1 VSGKTAG
8 GRWAKKAESRK
19 WAIGGMGLGRK
30 LWVQHFNDKGYR
42 FCFFFFCICMES
54 SVGRSCRVR
63 EDWDWRETLEGNEA
77 FFFSFMLA
85 SHFDLAAANNRKQNE
100 FFEAIVL
107 ARNTLHV
114 CSFLPDCVVER
125 ALTSSPYR
133 KEHLSH

>member
-42 FCFFFFCICMES
+42 
-54 SVGRSCRVR
+54 
-63 EDWDWRETLEGNEA
+63 